1 MIPTKT
7 EDKKDRLSLIAYRGD
22 RAACWFYRLHAP
34 LIHVAKNNPD
44 FDITVSGAITKEQL
58 EQKFDIVILQRQY
71 KMDVLAPVLEL
82 KKKGSK
88 LIYEID
94 DNLFDIPKWNPA
106 HKILSKKSVQ
116 AGIRRF
122 LSEIDAIFVTT
133 EDLQGV
139 YNEFCEHVY
148 VLPNSIDY
156 TAMYEY
162 PDNSKKPVVCWQGSL
177 THTKDI
183 HIAQRGFEQIAADED
198 LIFKMWCGLDYK
210 SGKPSFDIKGTEV
223 IQLVP
228 FEAFF
233 QMFSQMGVTVGLA
246 PLAANK
252 FNCGKSNLKFLEYTA
267 QGAVTVASA
276 VGPYKDTI
284 EDGVTG
290 LLVEDNRDW
299 YERVRELIDDPAYRA
314 EILANA
320 QDLVQKE
327 YNIETNYVLWEKAI
341 REIAGRK

>member
-1 MIPTKT
+1 MKQKGS
-7 EDKKDRLSLIAYRGD
+7 DSSLRLIAYRGD

-34 LIHVAKNNPD
+34 LIQVAKNNPD

-58 EQKFDIVILQRQY
+58 EKEFDVVILQRQY

-106 HKILSKKSVQ
+106 HAILSKANVQ
-116 AGIRRF
+116 KGIKRF
-122 LSEIDAIFVTT
+122 LENIDAVFVTN
-133 EDLQGV
+133 EDLQEV
-139 YNEFCEHVY
+139 YSKYCEHVY

-162 PDNSKKPVVCWQGSL
+162 EDNNKKPVVCWQGSL

-183 HIAQRGFEQIAADED
+183 AIAQKGFEQIAARDD
-198 LIFKMWCGLDYK
+198 LVFKMWCGLDYK
-210 SGKPSFDIKGTEV
+210 TGKPSFDIKGTEI

-233 QMFSQMGVTVGLA
+233 QMFSQLGTTIGLA

-290 LLVEDNRDW
+290 VLVEDNRDW
-299 YERVRELIDDPAYRA
+299 YDKVSWLIEHPEERE
-314 EILANA
+314 EILNNA
-320 QDLVQKE
+320 RSLVQEE
-327 YNIETNYVLWEKAI
+327 YNIETNYIYWENAI
-341 REIAGRK
+341 KEIFGRK

>member
-1 MIPTKT
+1 MIAPKIKNKD
-7 EDKKDRLSLIAYRGD
+7 DKLSLIAYRGD

-34 LIHVAKNNPD
+34 LIYVAKNNPD

-58 EQKFDIVILQRQY
+58 EKYFDIVILQRQY
-71 KMDVLAPVLEL
+71 KMEVLAPVLEL
-82 KKKGSK
+82 KRKGSK

-116 AGIRRF
+116 SGIRRF

-133 EDLQGV
+133 ENLKDV
-139 YNEFCEHVY
+139 YSQYCEHVY

-162 PDNSKKPVVCWQGSL
+162 TPNNNKPVVCWQGSL

-183 HIAQRGFEQIAADED
+183 AIAEKQFAKIAADDD
-198 LIFKMWCGLDYK
+198 LVFKMWCGLDYK
-210 SGKPSFDIKGTEV
+210 SGKPSFDIPGTQV
-223 IQLVP
+223 VQLVP

-233 QMFSQMGVTVGLA
+233 QMFSQMDVTVGLA
-246 PLAANK
+246 PLAANT

-290 LLVEDNRDW
+290 ILVEDNRDW
-299 YERVRELIDDPAYRA
+299 YERVREVIDDPEHR
-314 EILANA
+314 ENILANA
-320 QDLVQKE
+320 RELVDKE
-327 YNIETNYVLWEKAI
+327 YNIETNYIYWEQAI
-341 REIAGRK
+341 KDIAGRK